1 MKSIKDNLT
10 NEKLKSRFKSQFDL
24 VNYAIKRAESMVEA
38 GRVPKNLSGQNQDN
52 VALHTLYEI
61 VNGKDKF
68 PSKFDSDNDED
79 SES

>member
-1 MKSIKDNLT
+1 MPSSAQKAWW
-10 NEKLKSRFKSQFDL
+10 KLEGFQ
-24 VNYAIKRAESMVEA
+24 
-38 GRVPKNLSGQNQDN
+38 KNLSGQNQDN